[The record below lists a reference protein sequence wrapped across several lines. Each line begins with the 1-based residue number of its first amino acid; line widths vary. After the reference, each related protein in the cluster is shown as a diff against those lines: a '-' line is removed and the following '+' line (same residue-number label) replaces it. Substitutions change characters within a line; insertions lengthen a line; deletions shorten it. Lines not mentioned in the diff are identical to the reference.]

1 MIVLSFLR
9 FCRGYVTFTAKGRFP
24 ERLLNL
30 AAGRGINLWNPQ
42 PVAGGI
48 TGAMSV
54 SDYKRVRPLAR
65 RSKCVLRIEKKR
77 GVPFF
82 LRRCRGRAG
91 IPVGAVLGALLIVFL
106 SQFIWSLRIVGA
118 DNLSETKVRECLAE
132 NGISVG
138 IYKGDIDVDK
148 IERDT
153 LMQLDDIRWLSVNL
167 LGCTADIEVSEKAKK
182 PDIMSL
188 QPCNIKAREDGVI
201 TSVKARGGFAEVKEG
216 SGVVKGDLL
225 VSGVKM
231 SKLDTPQFVHADA
244 EVMAD
249 IYSERELKI
258 PCRSSYISILENKT
272 ERSRLKLFHREF
284 PVSLSFF
291 GCENAAYSE
300 REQTLCLDDTLLPLS
315 VRTETEYALAEST
328 VSLNAEQAQEIFRNA
343 ELLYEVFERPAGA
356 VKQRRL
362 TVSEEDGAYVCHF
375 SCVFNEN
382 IAEPVE
388 FSVTEG

>member
-1 MIVLSFLR
+1 MIVLSILR
-9 FCRGYVTFTAKGRFP
+9 FCRGYVTFTARGRFP

-30 AAGRGINLWNPQ
+30 AAARGISLWDPQ
-42 PVAGGI
+42 PVAGGVR
-48 TGAMSV
+48 GAMSV

-65 RSKCVLRIEKKR
+65 RSKTVLRIEKKR

-82 LRRCRGRAG
+82 LRKCRGRFG
-91 IPVGAVLGALLIVFL
+91 IPVGAALGALLIVFL
-106 SQFIWSLRIVGA
+106 SQFIWSLRIAGA
-118 DNLSETKVRECLAE
+118 DNISETKVRECLAD

-148 IERDT
+148 IERGT
-153 LMQLDDIRWLSVNL
+153 LVQLDDIRWLSVNL
-167 LGCTADIEVSEKAKK
+167 LGCTADVEVREKAKK
-182 PDIMSL
+182 PDVMSL

-201 TSVKARGGFAEVKEG
+201 TSIKARGGFSEVKEG

-249 IYSERELKI
+249 VYSERELKT
-258 PCRSSYISILENKT
+258 PKQYDYISLSENKT
-272 ERSRLKLFHREF
+272 TRSRLRLFHLEF

-291 GCENAAYSE
+291 GAGEAAFEE
-300 REQTLCLDDTLLPLS
+300 REETLCIGDTLLPLTLK
-315 VRTETEYALAEST
+315 TETEHAT
-328 VSLNAEQAQEIFRNA
+328 QQNRVSLSAEQAREIFRNA

-356 VKQRRL
+356 VKARSL
-362 TVSEEDGAYVCHF
+362 TVSEDDDGFFCRF

-388 FSVTEG
+388 FSVTED

>member
-1 MIVLSFLR
+1 MLVGVVRWF
-9 FCRGYVTFTAKGRFP
+9 RGYVGFTAKGRFP

-30 AAGRGINLWNPQ
+30 AAVRGVNIADPR
-42 PVAGGI
+42 PVEGGVSGI
-48 TGAMSV
+48 MSV
-54 SDYKRVRPLAR
+54 SDYRRVRPLAR
-65 RSKCVLRIEKKR
+65 KARVRMRVTKR
-77 GVPFF
+77 RGLPFAV
-82 LRRCRGRAG
+82 RKYRGRLGLFVGAAL
-91 IPVGAVLGALLIVFL
+91 GAVLIAVL
-106 SQFIWSLRIVGA
+106 SQFLWSYRILGA
-118 DNLSETKVRECLAE
+118 DSMSEQQIRRVLAE
-132 NGISVG
+132 NGISIG
-138 IYKGDIDVDK
+138 TYLDNLDVEP
-148 IERDT
+148 IERHILRD
-153 LMQLDDIRWLSVNL
+153 LDGITWVSVNIM
-167 LGCTADIEVSEKAKK
+167 GCTADVEVRQKAQK
-182 PDIMSL
+182 PEIQSME
-188 QPCNIKAREDGVI
+188 PCNIVASADGVI
-201 TSVKARGGFAEVKEG
+201 TKLKVREGFATVKEG
-216 SGVVKGDLL
+216 SGVAKGELI
-225 VSGVKM
+225 VSGFNPTKQGGVRYM
-231 SKLDTPQFVHADA
+231 HADA
-244 EVMAD
+244 D
-249 IYSERELKI
+249 IYADVISERELKI
-258 PCRSSYISILENKT
+258 PCQSSYISISENKT

-328 VSLNAEQAQEIFRNA
+328 VSLNTEQAQEIFRNA

>member
-188 QPCNIKAREDGVI
+188 QPCNIKA
-201 TSVKARGGFAEVKEG
+201 VKARGGFAEVKEG

-258 PCRSSYISILENKT
+258 PCRYSYISISENKT

-328 VSLNAEQAQEIFRNA
+328 VSLNTEQAQEIFRNA

>member
-1 MIVLSFLR
+1 M
-9 FCRGYVTFTAKGRFP
+9 
-24 ERLLNL
+24 
-30 AAGRGINLWNPQ
+30 
-42 PVAGGI
+42 
-48 TGAMSV
+48 
-54 SDYKRVRPLAR
+54 
-65 RSKCVLRIEKKR
+65 
-77 GVPFF
+77 
-82 LRRCRGRAG
+82 
-91 IPVGAVLGALLIVFL
+91 
-106 SQFIWSLRIVGA
+106 GA

-258 PCRSSYISILENKT
+258 PCQSSYISISENKT